1 MRPLRLAA
9 ALAAVCVLLCGPPAG
24 AADSAYGSL
33 SARFRAYFLHRP
45 FEHSGTQQSLAV
57 GGWLDY
63 VSPRWHGLGFGLTG
77 YTSQPLGYQD
87 PDQDGA
93 GLLAEGQEGFSVLGQ
108 AWLGWTW
115 QGLSLKAGRQILETP
130 MINTYDV
137 RMIPVTLEAV
147 SLEYQAPKGLTLTAA
162 HLTGIKTWT
171 DTVFQPM
178 SRAAGVGGDEPV
190 TLAGAD
196 WRPSPAWR
204 VQVWEYYCHEFMNM
218 VYAQADYTL
227 APAPGWDLTLSALGL
242 HQHDLGDSQSD
253 VSGGGF
259 HTGQA
264 GVQAVAGFQ
273 GWTFTLGGTL
283 VSLDHDIVNPWGSYP
298 GFTSIMEEDRNRAGE
313 SAVVLGLGYDFARV
327 GLAGLS
333 AYTMHTYGATPNSGE
348 NASPD
353 ETEHDLTIDYRFQ
366 AGALKGLWIRV
377 RGAVVNADED
387 LGGEDFTDFRVILN
401 FPLQIL
407 K

>member
-1 MRPLRLAA
+1 MRPAWFAA
-9 ALAAVCVLLCGPPAG
+9 ALAAVCLLCCGPAAG
-24 AADSAYGSL
+24 AADTSYGSL
-33 SARFRAYFLHRP
+33 SAQFRAYFLHRS

-57 GGWLDY
+57 GGWLSY
-63 VSPRWHGLGFGLTG
+63 ASPRWHGLGFGLTG

-87 PDQDGA
+87 PEQGGA
-93 GLLAEGQEGFSVLGQ
+93 ELLADGQEGFSVLGE
-108 AWLGWTW
+108 AWLGWAG
-115 QGLSLKAGRQILETP
+115 QGLSLKAGRQILMTP

-147 SLEYQAPKGLTLTAA
+147 SLQYQAPGGLTLTAA
-162 HLTGIKTWT
+162 HLTGVKSVT

-178 SRAAGVGGDEPV
+178 SRAAGVGGEEPV

-196 WRPSPAWR
+196 WRPTPAWR
-204 VQVWEYYCHEFMNM
+204 VQLWDYYCHEFMNM
-218 VYAQADYTL
+218 VYAQADYTI
-227 APAPGWDLTLSALGL
+227 APAPGWDLTCSALGL
-242 HQHDLGDSQSD
+242 HQHDLGDSL
-253 VSGGGF
+253 GGEF

-264 GVQAVAGFQ
+264 GVQAVAGYR

-313 SAVVLGLGYDFARV
+313 AAVVLGLGYDFARL

-333 AYTMHTYGATPNSGE
+333 AYTMHTYGATPNTGE

-366 AGALKGLWIRV
+366 VGALKGLWIRV

-387 LGGEDFTDFRVILN
+387 LGGEDFTDFRVIVN

-407 K
+407 R

>member
-1 MRPLRLAA
+1 MRPAWFAA
-9 ALAAVCVLLCGPPAG
+9 ALAAVCLLCCGPAAG
-24 AADSAYGSL
+24 AADTSYGSL
-33 SARFRAYFLHRP
+33 SAQFRAYFLHRS

-57 GGWLDY
+57 GGWLSY
-63 VSPRWHGLGFGLTG
+63 ASPPWHGLGFGLTG

-93 GLLAEGQEGFSVLGQ
+93 ELLADGQEGFSVLGE
-108 AWLGWTW
+108 AWLGWAG

-130 MINTYDV
+130 MINSYDV

-147 SLEYQAPKGLTLTAA
+147 SLQYKAPGGLTLTAA
-162 HLTGIKTWT
+162 HLTGVKSVT

-178 SRAAGVGGDEPV
+178 SRAAGVGGEEPV

-204 VQVWEYYCHEFMNM
+204 VQLWEYYCHEFMNM
-218 VYAQADYTL
+218 VFAQADYTI

-242 HQHDLGDSQSD
+242 HQHDLGDSL
-253 VSGGGF
+253 GGEF

-264 GVQAVAGFQ
+264 GVQAVAGYRS
-273 GWTFTLGGTL
+273 WTFTLGGTL
-283 VSLDHDIVNPWGSYP
+283 VSLDHDIVNPWGAYP

-313 SAVVLGLGYDFARV
+313 AAVVLGLGYDFARL

-366 AGALKGLWIRV
+366 DGALKGLWIRV

-387 LGGEDFTDFRVILN
+387 LGGEDFTDFRVIVN